1 MLIRFMVNNF
11 KSIKDTLELS
21 LVSGTNNKME
31 NTRKIGNLE
40 ILPSAVIYGSNA
52 SGKTNVLEAF
62 DMMRRIVLNHDKII
76 QSQDTLP
83 YNPFKLSTET
93 ENSPTVFDVFFSI
106 GEVKYKYGF
115 EYDSNT
121 IYAEWLSIYESN
133 RPTTIFEYDID
144 NGYKP
149 NNKIKEV
156 QKLSKMNNSLYLW
169 ELDRKGYKYATDI
182 LSWFNNSSYVSSKKH
197 SELSEEFSR
206 ELLKPSTKEFLSSL
220 LKEADL
226 GIEGIDSIDIRNGKL
241 KIWTL
246 RKKYD
251 ENGKEVGVSLF
262 DFDEDE
268 SLGTQKFFELLEP
281 ITRSL
286 KTGCPIFIDELD
298 ANLHP
303 MLAKKILFSLFHNS
317 EYNKKFAQLVFT
329 TQDTIFLDLDLMHK
343 SQIWF
348 SEKDNFGAT
357 NITSLVEY
365 KGVTTRMNLKKDY
378 MMGKYGAVP
387 YLGDFFTFFQGE

>member
-21 LVSGTNNKME
+21 LVSGTNNKMG
-31 NTRKIGNLE
+31 NTKQCGKLE
-40 ILPSAVIYGSNA
+40 LLPSAVIYGANA
-52 SGKTNVLEAF
+52 SGKTNVLESFA
-62 DMMRRIVLNHDKII
+62 MMRRIVLNHDKII
-76 QSQDTLP
+76 QSQDKLP

-93 ENSPTVFDVFFSI
+93 ENSPTVFDIVFTV
-106 GEVKYKYGF
+106 GEIKYKYGF
-115 EYDSNT
+115 EYDST
-121 IYAEWLSIYESN
+121 KVYAEWLTVYESN
-133 RPTTIFEYDID
+133 RPTTIFEYDIET
-144 NGYKP
+144 GYKP

-156 QKLSKMNNSLYLW
+156 QKLSKMNNALYLW
-169 ELDRKGYKYATDI
+169 ELDRKGYKYATDV
-182 LSWFNNSSYVSSKKH
+182 LAWFNNSSYVSSNKEN
-197 SELSEEFSR
+197 ELSEEFSR
-206 ELLKPSTKEFLSSL
+206 ELLKPETKDFLSTL

-226 GIEGIDSIDIRNGKL
+226 GIEGIDSIDIRNGKP
-241 KIWTL
+241 KILTL

-251 ENGKEVGVSLF
+251 ENGKEAGVSLF

-281 ITRSL
+281 ITKSL
-286 KTGCPIFIDELD
+286 RTGSPLFIDELD

-303 MLAKKILFSLFHNS
+303 LLAKKILFTLFHNI
-317 EYNKKFAQLVFT
+317 EYNKNFAQLIFS
-329 TQDTIFLDLDLMHK
+329 TQDTIFLDFDLMHK

-348 SEKDNFGAT
+348 SEKDKVGAT

-387 YLGDFFTFFQGE
+387 YLGDFSSFFI

>member
-182 LSWFNNSSYVSSKKH
+182 LSWFNNSSYVSSKKER
-197 SELSEEFSR
+197 ELSEEFSR
-206 ELLKPSTKEFLSSL
+206 ELLKPSTKEFLSRL